1 MTGPDRLAELF
12 EQRRGRLRAVAYRVL
27 GSLAEADDAVQEAW
41 LRLSVPRSGEIDNL
55 DGWLTTVVAHEC
67 LRMLRR
73 RRRRAEQPLSETA
86 ARDDPV
92 ETALTADAVG
102 QALTIV
108 LDTLT
113 PAERLAF
120 VLHDVF
126 EMSFDEVAAIVN
138 RTPSATRQLA
148 SRARRR
154 VRAAGPARPADLA
167 RQRRAVDAFLVAVR
181 DGDFE
186 ALLGILHP
194 DVLLRDDRPGA
205 PVLPGAPAVAAHA
218 VSFRRGAPFAR
229 PALVRGRAG
238 LALVR
243 EGRVIGGLGF
253 VVDDGVIVVVE
264 VISDPAEIRVT
275 R

>member
-1 MTGPDRLAELF
+1 MTESGRLAELF
-12 EQRRGRLRAVAYRVL
+12 EQHRGRLRAVACRML
-27 GSLAEADDAVQEAW
+27 GSSAEADDAVQDAW
-41 LRLSVPRSGEIDNL
+41 LRLSAARSDEIDSL
-55 DGWLTTVVAHEC
+55 GAWLTTAVAHEC

-73 RRRRAEQPLSETA
+73 RRRRPEEPLSETA
-86 ARDDPV
+86 AGENP
-92 ETALTADAVG
+92 EEIALTADAVG

-126 EMSFDEVAAIVN
+126 QLPFDEVAPIVD

-154 VRAAGPARPADLA
+154 VQAAAPATGTDLA
-167 RQRRAVDAFLVAVR
+167 RQRRAVDAFLAAVR
-181 DGDFE
+181 EGDFE

-194 DVLLRDDRPGA
+194 DVVLHDDRPGA
-205 PVLPGAPAVAAHA
+205 PAMQGAQAVAAHA
-218 VSFRRGAPFAR
+218 ASFRWGAPFAR

-243 EGRVIGGLGF
+243 DGHVIGGLGF
-253 VVDDGVIVVVE
+253 VVDDRIVIVE
-264 VISDPAEIRVT
+264 LISDPAKIQVS
-275 R
+275 

>member
-1 MTGPDRLAELF
+1 MTEPDKLAELF
-12 EQRRGRLRAVAYRVL
+12 EQRRDRLRAVAYRVL
-27 GSLAEADDAVQEAW
+27 GSSAEADDAVQDAW
-41 LRLSVPRSGEIDNL
+41 LRLSAARSDEIDNL

-73 RRRRAEQPLSETA
+73 RRRRAEEPLSEPVA
-86 ARDDPV
+86 ADAP
-92 ETALTADAVG
+92 EEMALTADAVG
-102 QALTIV
+102 QALMIV
-108 LDTLT
+108 VDTLT

-126 EMSFDEVAAIVN
+126 EMPFDEVAPMVD
-138 RTPSATRQLA
+138 RTPAATRQLA

-154 VRAAGPARPADLA
+154 VRAAGPAMPADMA

-181 DGDFE
+181 EGDFE

-194 DVLLRDDRPGA
+194 DVLLCDDRPGA
-205 PVLPGAPAVAAHA
+205 PAMQGAEAVAAHA
-218 VSFRRGAPFAR
+218 ASFRWGAPFAR

-243 EGRVIGGLGF
+243 DGHVIGGLGF
-253 VVDDGVIVVVE
+253 VVDDSIVVVE
-264 VISDPAEIRVT
+264 VISDPAEIQIP
-275 R
+275 